1 MIALQLKKVIGKS
14 PVISETFNCKT
25 ITPLLMHGKDNK
37 HTAEVRTTSFI
48 GLFRYWFRALEPE
61 LSKTT
66 FQKETN
72 LFGGT
77 NPVSLKSKLLVSITP
92 PSDDQYEYS
101 TRPHRT
107 FRNGNSAKSA
117 GIPENTSFNIH
128 LQTFKKDES
137 YFDKLVTYAK
147 LSFLLGG
154 FGMRSRRGFG
164 SIDITNGQKFQTP
177 EQWLAYVQQLITSVS
192 DIPVEHKNNRLIAA
206 RNNHRINHPRLLGVY
221 IGDSYQSSH
230 EALVAINQTSSIV
243 KKKFGPA
250 LGDINDRRRKGAKPS
265 GYKGEGEKLAT
276 PLIASVKPIGE
287 NYFIVVT
294 EVQNTK
300 FPNDPVYENA
310 KKMFLEEVGATY

>member
-1 MIALQLKKVIGKS
+1 MIALQLKEVIGKS

-25 ITPLLMHGKDNK
+25 ITP
-37 HTAEVRTTSFI
+37 
-48 GLFRYWFRALEPE
+48 
-61 LSKTT
+61 
-66 FQKETN
+66 
-72 LFGGT
+72 
-77 NPVSLKSKLLVSITP
+77 
-92 PSDDQYEYS
+92 PSDDQNEYS

-128 LQTFKKDES
+128 LQTFKKDEP

-192 DIPVEHKNNRLIAA
+192 DIPVEHKNNQLIAA

-287 NYFIVVT
+287 NYYIVVT

>member
-1 MIALQLKKVIGKS
+1 MQLKEVIGKS

-92 PSDDQYEYS
+92 PSDDQYEYR

-137 YFDKLVTYAK
+137 YFANW
-147 LSFLLGG
+147 
-154 FGMRSRRGFG
+154 SRM
-164 SIDITNGQKFQTP
+164 
-177 EQWLAYVQQLITSVS
+177 
-192 DIPVEHKNNRLIAA
+192 
-206 RNNHRINHPRLLGVY
+206 
-221 IGDSYQSSH
+221 
-230 EALVAINQTSSIV
+230 
-243 KKKFGPA
+243 
-250 LGDINDRRRKGAKPS
+250 
-265 GYKGEGEKLAT
+265 
-276 PLIASVKPIGE
+276 
-287 NYFIVVT
+287 
-294 EVQNTK
+294 
-300 FPNDPVYENA
+300 PN
-310 KKMFLEEVGATY
+310 